1 MGNAASGHEIVKS
14 NFLDELSFFNR
25 QNRIGRVFSETMYSL
40 KPSEAR
46 MPDVSLLLAHRLP
59 PPDTSKLFE
68 GAPELAVEVV
78 SSETA
83 AELEGK
89 VTLYLETGSR
99 SVWVAFPQHR
109 TIWRHP
115 AGGAAQHLKEGDYL
129 EEPELLPG
137 FRVPVS
143 RFFEGI

>member
-1 MGNAASGHEIVKS
+1 MGNAASGHEVVKA
-14 NFLDELSFFNR
+14 NFIDDLTAYNR
-25 QNRIGRVFSETMYSL
+25 QHPIGKVFSETAYAL
-40 KPSEAR
+40 RPSDAR

-59 PPDTSKLFE
+59 PPNPAKLFQ

-83 AELEGK
+83 AQLESK
-89 VTLYLETGSR
+89 VTLYLETGAR
-99 SVWVAFPQHR
+99 AVWVAFPEQHTIWQHR
-109 TIWRHP
+109 SDGTVHR
-115 AGGAAQHLKEGDYL
+115 LKDGDYL
-129 EEPELLPG
+129 EEPDLLPG